1 MTTQTMKKALWF
13 QYENATV
20 TVIAT
25 KTLDEFTVNDSTFGP
40 VEKGREFDVPRWV
53 AAVLTS
59 TNMAQMKAPDLGVP
73 DLQKALWRE
82 TGEPVLQ
89 TLTPNYYFQVRSAI
103 EHLSQ
108 QNKKS
113 PNDVRVAAQSKME
126 TLLRDLID
134 NRLLKIMKLSLREER
149 LRETKKKMTE
159 EEQWLFDRLV
169 ILLRNWQKDV
179 MEIETRD

>member
-1 MTTQTMKKALWF
+1 MTPKTMKDALGF
-13 QYENATV
+13 QYKNATV

-25 KTLDEFTVNDSTFGP
+25 KTLDEFTINDTLFGP
-40 VEKGREFDVPRWV
+40 VEKGREFAVPRWV
-53 AAVLTS
+53 AKVLAS
-59 TNMAQMKAPDLGVP
+59 TNAARMKAPDLGVP

-89 TLTPNYYFQVRSAI
+89 TLAPNYYFQVRSAI

-108 QNKKS
+108 QNQKA
-113 PNDVRVAAQSKME
+113 PNDVRVAAQTKLE

-134 NRLLKIMKLSLREER
+134 SRLLKIMKLSLRDER

-179 MEIETRD
+179 MEIEASD